1 MLESLANWTMS
12 VISML
17 GYPGVFLL
25 MTLESALIPIP
36 SEVTMPFSGFLATQG
51 QFNFWLVVAVGTL
64 GNLAGSLLAYALG
77 FWGQEA
83 IVRRVIRSWGK
94 YLLISGDELDRAE
107 GWFRKYGETIVFF
120 SRILPAVRTFISL
133 PAGIARMNLTKFT
146 IYTVLGSVIWSTFL
160 AYMGVVMGQNWTAIR
175 AVFHKF
181 DIVMVGLGITIVVW
195 YIAHKIKKIRKIGIA
210 E

>member
-1 MLESLANWTMS
+1 MLESLADWTMS

-36 SEVTMPFSGFLATQG
+36 SEVTMPFSGFLVTQG
-51 QFNFWLVVAVGTL
+51 KFNFWMVVAAGTL
-64 GNLAGSLLAYALG
+64 GNLVGSLLAYALG

-83 IVRRVIRSWGK
+83 VVRRVIRNWGK
-94 YLLISGDELDRAE
+94 YLLITGDELDRAE
-107 GWFRKYGETIVFF
+107 GWFRKYGEVIVFF

-133 PAGIARMNLTKFT
+133 PAGIARMNLAKFN
-146 IYTVLGSVIWSTFL
+146 IYTVLGSAIWSVFL
-160 AYMGVVMGQNWTAIR
+160 TYVGVVMGQNWTAIR

-181 DIVMVGLGITIVVW
+181 DIVIVGLGIVVVVW
-195 YIAHKIKKIRKIGIA
+195 YIAHKIQKIKKTDTAG
-210 E
+210 